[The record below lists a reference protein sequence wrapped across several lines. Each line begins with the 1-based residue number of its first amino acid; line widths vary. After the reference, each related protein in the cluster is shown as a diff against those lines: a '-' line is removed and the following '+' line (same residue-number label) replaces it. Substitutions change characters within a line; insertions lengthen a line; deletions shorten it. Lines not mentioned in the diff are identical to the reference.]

1 MNFSF
6 ELFDKE
12 LESLNRLLEV
22 NVQHSNN
29 VFPEKVKKV
38 KKVKTTEKNIVV
50 YKKKES
56 EFIITEKESSIIN
69 TEVES
74 KTSLRKEL
82 LLYRENKRLERLQ
95 RRKSMKME
103 REAFFL
109 DIRQNKKEEAKKEK
123 EQKAKQIIERTETK
137 DISTTTSYIES
148 IDKEI
153 QTTVSQI
160 IDIED
165 DFNIKLE
172 TINSDYK
179 KEINQKEKELIDKD
193 KEIEKLKKQLNK
205 ESIKNK
211 ERELKLENQ
220 LKDRL
225 NARIVNQKNLDE
237 ASKQKKLLDKRIKKQ
252 QLILKQ
258 GKKELKKRELQFK
271 ELEKL
276 KKEKINNII
285 QVVEE
290 KYIESSN
297 KENESLPDFQEVI
310 LREKLKSINPSSG
323 EYKRTLEL
331 LRIIVKK
338 KQNRDTNFRKT
349 KKRTVVNLVTTT
361 KSKHKITIKPKKTKS
376 GKKKVQKTSEIV
388 LKSKMLF
395 NTESSFDE
403 RDYIKVDHL
412 FNTLSFRFLIFRNFS
427 ISFFD
432 KEHKRLFSI
441 FFRKDFTIGICKYK
455 EEIHKRKI
463 RNNVVKK
470 EIVSDYI
477 TINNKFKL
485 WCIAWNGLIN
495 INKDDFIEN
504 MDIEEYETYYN
515 IMLPNNTSF
524 KYEKDGR
531 ELYYIKPDGKI
542 IAKYI

>member
-6 ELFDKE
+6 ESFDKE
-12 LESLNRLLEV
+12 LESLNRQLEV

-29 VFPEKVKKV
+29 VFPVKVKKI

-56 EFIITEKESSIIN
+56 EFIITEKESSNIN

-74 KTSLRKEL
+74 KIPLKKKNL
-82 LLYRENKRLERLQ
+82 LSHRENKRLARLQ
-95 RRKSMKME
+95 RQENMKQE
-103 REAFFL
+103 RDAFFL
-109 DIRQNKKEEAKKEK
+109 EIKQKRKEAAK

-137 DISTTTSYIES
+137 DILIPTSDIES

-179 KEINQKEKELIDKD
+179 KEINQKD
-193 KEIEKLKKQLNK
+193 KEIEELKKQLNK

-211 ERELKLENQ
+211 ERELKLENE

-237 ASKQKKLLDKRIKKQ
+237 ATKQKKLLDKRIKKQ

-258 GKKELKKRELQFK
+258 GKEELKKHELQFK

-290 KYIESSN
+290 KYIESNNN
-297 KENESLPDFQEVI
+297 KENKFLPDFQEVV

-323 EYKRTLEL
+323 EYKRTNEL

-338 KQNRDTNFRKT
+338 KKNRDTNFIKT
-349 KKRTVVNLVTTT
+349 KKRTVVKPVTTT
-361 KSKHKITIKPKKTKS
+361 KSNHKITIKSKKTKS

-388 LKSKMLF
+388 LKSKILF

-403 RDYIKVDHL
+403 RDYIKVEHL
-412 FNTLSFRFLIFRNFS
+412 FNILSFRFLIFRNFS
-427 ISFFD
+427 ISFLD

-441 FFRKDFTIGICKYK
+441 FFRKDFTIGICQYK

-463 RNNVVKK
+463 GNNDIKK
-470 EIVSDYI
+470 EIVSDYT

-485 WCIAWNGLIN
+485 WCVAWNGLIN

-504 MDIEEYETYYN
+504 LDIEECETYYN